1 MTKEEIIQQIDLVQ
15 LEFEKQKQEI
25 AELNGILRS
34 KESRLKMLKGML
46 KKDENSSLNDIDFNK
61 KFKAKKYIKSYSEV
75 LQNVFVI
82 ENYQIG
88 LYELNVVKRILKLN
102 NDIQPL
108 TEKENQLLALL
119 AANMNQLLSRSYM
132 LTAIWNDNSYFSGR
146 SMDVYLCKLRVLLKD
161 DDQINIVNY
170 RGKGYKLLVM

>member
-61 KFKAKKYIKSYSEV
+61 KFKAKKYIKSYW
-75 LQNVFVI
+75 
-82 ENYQIG
+82 QIII
-88 LYELNVVKRILKLN
+88 VV
-102 NDIQPL
+102 
-108 TEKENQLLALL
+108 
-119 AANMNQLLSRSYM
+119 
-132 LTAIWNDNSYFSGR
+132 YFHAT
-146 SMDVYLCKLRVLLKD
+146 YCLLK
-161 DDQINIVNY
+161 
-170 RGKGYKLLVM
+170 